1 MKNFLFEIT
10 SGSNCGYCLII
21 EAYEECEAVERFEQL
36 FPYTDWLFGGEL
48 TDFEAEM
55 IGADTY

>member
-10 SGSNCGYCLII
+10 SGISDCVII
-21 EAYEECEAVERFEQL
+21 EAHEEYEAVKRFEEL
-36 FPYTDWLFGGEL
+36 FPNTEWLLDGEI

>member
-10 SGSNCGYCLII
+10 SGISDCVII
-21 EAYEECEAVERFEQL
+21 EANSEHEAVIRFEQL
-36 FPYTDWLFGGEL
+36 FPYTEWLFGGEIS
-48 TDFEAEM
+48 DFEAEM

>member
-10 SGSNCGYCLII
+10 SGISDCVII
-21 EAYEECEAVERFEQL
+21 EAREEHEAVTRFEQL
-36 FPYTDWLFGGEL
+36 FPGTEWLFGGEI

>member
-1 MKNFLFEIT
+1 MKNFLFEMT
-10 SGSNCGYCLII
+10 SGINDCVII
-21 EAYEECEAVERFEQL
+21 EAYELCEAVEKFEQL
-36 FPYTDWLFGGEL
+36 FPFTEWLFGGEL

>member
-1 MKNFLFEIT
+1 MKNFLFEMA
-10 SGSNCGYCLII
+10 SGISDCVII
-21 EAYEECEAVERFEQL
+21 EAYEECEAVEKFEQL
-36 FPYTDWLFGGEL
+36 FPNTEWLFGGEL

>member
-10 SGSNCGYCLII
+10 SGISDCVII

-36 FPYTDWLFGGEL
+36 FPHTE
-48 TDFEAEM
+48 
-55 IGADTY
+55 